1 MGGCAKKRSFLLL
14 QGVASPFSFELEKA
28 LVKSQFRVLK
38 INFCGGDLFSGRY
51 FSTALNH
58 INYRGLLTDLP
69 AFYARVFAEHQ
80 VTEIFLF
87 GDTRPVHVAAIKI
100 AKKLG
105 IKINVFEEGYFRP
118 NWVTLDNSGVNAY
131 SSIYKVSENKP
142 EWFLNEAKKLQQ
154 NKGDFQDNSQPT
166 GGGLAIRAWHDIRYH
181 LAKTLFKPMFPH
193 YKTHRP
199 DSPLE
204 EYWGFVR
211 RMPSVSF
218 YFKYKAKRQIDSLLS
233 SKSDFYL
240 LPLQLEAD
248 SQMRLH
254 SHFNTLDDVLEFTLK
269 SFAKHAPEN
278 TKLVVKLHPLDPWFV
293 DYHNIINNLCDRFK
307 IQLKRIIYLEA
318 GNLDQLLENSQ
329 GTILVNSTVG
339 TSALAKNCPV
349 IALGSAIYNIKGLTF
364 QGTLDGFWTQA
375 SAPDKKLFEAFRR
388 CYIEQTQIN
397 GSFYNRKGIRMAVE
411 ATIQKLTQ
419 NEKLTKHE

>member
-1 MGGCAKKRSFLLL
+1 MGGCANNRSFLLL

-28 LVKSQFRVLK
+28 LVKTQFRALK

-58 INYRGLLTDLP
+58 INYRSSLADLP
-69 AFYARVFAEHQ
+69 EFYTRIFEEHQ
-80 VTEIFLF
+80 ITDIFLF
-87 GDTRPVHVAAIKI
+87 GDSRPVHKAVIRT
-100 AKKLG
+100 AKELE
-105 IKINVFEEGYFRP
+105 INIHVFEEGYFRP
-118 NWVTLDNSGVNAY
+118 NWVTLDNGGVNAY
-131 SSIYKVSENKP
+131 SSIYRASQNKP
-142 EWFLNEAKKLQQ
+142 EWFLNEAQKLQQ
-154 NKGDFQDNSQPT
+154 ENGDFQDNSQPT

-181 LAKTLFKPMFPH
+181 LARALFKPMFPH

-218 YFKYKAKRQIDSLLS
+218 YFKYKAKRQIDTLIA
-233 SKSDFYL
+233 SKSPFYL

-254 SHFNTLDDVLEFTLK
+254 SGFSTLEEVLKSTIK
-269 SFAKHAPEN
+269 SFATHAPVD

-293 DYHNIINNLCDRFK
+293 DYPKIIKTLCSKFK
-307 IQLKRIIYLEA
+307 IQAERIIYLEA
-318 GNLDQLLENSQ
+318 GNLDLLLENCQ

-349 IALGSAIYNIKGLTF
+349 ITLGSAIYNIEGLTF
-364 QGTLDGFWTQA
+364 QGNLDGFWNQA
-375 SAPDKKLFEAFRR
+375 SSPDKRLFEAFRR
-388 CYIEQTQIN
+388 CYIEHTQIN
-397 GSFYNRKGIRMAVE
+397 GSFYNRKGIKMAVN
-411 ATIQKLTQ
+411 ATMQKLLQTT
-419 NEKLTKHE
+419 EI